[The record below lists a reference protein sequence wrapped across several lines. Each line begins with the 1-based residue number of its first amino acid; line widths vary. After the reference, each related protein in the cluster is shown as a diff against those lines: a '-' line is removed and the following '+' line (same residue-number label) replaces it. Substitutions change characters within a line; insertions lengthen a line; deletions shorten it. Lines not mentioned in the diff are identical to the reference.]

1 MLPQENGEVGHG
13 EKDDDDNLQGGAW
26 WIIIGE

>member
-13 EKDDDDNLQGGAW
+13 EKDDDDNLHGGAW
-26 WIIIGE
+26 WVAG